1 MGLLFL
7 PTSHNVY
14 HYKINMYKF
23 RGSRFLNNLR
33 QVLSSMKYHEFA
45 FCEHVRVTTY
55 TRMSM
60 LFQEPNLLWNLGNTD
75 IIHVYMYIVYMY
87 IVSSTCSRLIRLT
100 NCFLLDL
107 VVLLSKL
114 NHNATHV
121 LRKIL

>member
-1 MGLLFL
+1 MGLFLL

-60 LFQEPNLLWNLGNTD
+60 LFQYTILLWNLGNTD
-75 IIHVYMYIVYMY
+75 IIHVYMY